1 MEDVKLTVSVPKIV
15 KQKPIISWWKSGDP
29 CYKIDILRSK
39 LTDVNIIN
47 TKHLSDEFVQF
58 CIEQKHR
65 LFLHVN
71 INGMGRT
78 QFEPN
83 IPTVKETFLQLKKL
97 IDSGFSQKQILVF
110 VNPILPNEN
119 GLKALKLL
127 LRVFTEFKPLRLRY
141 VRFQLLTYKQI
152 LKEGKNTYVI
162 SNQNIGKRPEVKRL
176 SNYLFNDYGFFK
188 DYSNL
193 LNEYQSIIT
202 IDKGDEY
209 LIGIRELLPFG
220 LKNEW
225 IEFDGTR
232 TKLIFYEKNN
242 RFRPMLNI
250 ISDSKPTRCKNRCI
264 LCPHL
269 F

>member
-1 MEDVKLTVSVPKIV
+1 MENSNQVKIIKP
-15 KQKPIISWWKSGDP
+15 KPIISWWKSGDP
-29 CYKIDILRSK
+29 CYKIDVWQKK
-39 LTDVNIIN
+39 LTDINIIN
-47 TKHLSDEFVQF
+47 TKQLTDEFINA
-58 CIEQKHR
+58 CLKDKHR
-65 LFLHVN
+65 IFLHVN
-71 INGMGRT
+71 ITGMGKT

-83 IPTVKETFLQLKKL
+83 IPTVKQTFYQLKKL
-97 IDSGFSQKQILVF
+97 IDSGFPQKQILVI

-152 LKEGKNTYVI
+152 SDKDNKPKFIIGNT
-162 SNQNIGKRPEVKRL
+162 NIIKRPQIQGLMK
-176 SNYLFNDYGFFK
+176 YLTK
-188 DYSNL
+188 DSLFISEYYKL
-193 LNEYQSIIT
+193 LNDYQSIIT

-242 RFRPMLNI
+242 RFKPILNI
-250 ISDSKPTRCKNRCI
+250 ISDKLPVRCKNRCL
-264 LCPHL
+264 LCPHKY
-269 F
+269 